1 MADNPPS
8 PDIRAAALDLLEK
21 WQDAIEQGKPVSP
34 ESLCS
39 GQPELLRAL
48 EDQIRSLYRCEK
60 ILAPNL
66 PAPSTSQPAGPRVL
80 LERYRLEALIGE
92 GGHGQVWKA
101 IDIQL
106 DRPVAIKVPKPSRQ
120 LAPDEIDQLLKE
132 ARRVARLRHP
142 GIVPVYDAR
151 PEGAAHVVISEW
163 IDGTNLEAVLGQG
176 PLDPKRALCLAS
188 QLARALEYSHA
199 QGIIHRDIKP
209 ANLLLDAEGDLKVCD
224 FGIAANQLELL
235 GSTDRRYT
243 LAYASPEQLRGDPLD
258 HRSDIWGV
266 GVVLFEMLTGTLPFP
281 GASVHNQRQAI
292 LTRPLNRPDG
302 MDPHTWA
309 VLDRSLNKE
318 PGGRFQSAGEQAEA
332 IEDEL
337 LRLEVG
343 ESERTARAETGR
355 RLAATGAFLSVALLV
370 FALLYSFSTIN
381 SSGAA
386 SSDGPES
393 PQARFFP
400 RSTADSL
407 RDSLVGTP
415 GLLDCR
421 EGVTWELA
429 QARQREWAA
438 YLGLPVEKSFY
449 LTNEAPV
456 LFRLIPPGV
465 YIAGTEGPGPD
476 SPRYE
481 VRRQITISRPFYL
494 GRHLTTQREWEE
506 LMGENPSWFSRLGGG
521 ASRVR
526 SFNTADLP
534 VESVSQEM
542 AWKACAKLSARMGA
556 QVFLPTEW
564 QWEYA
569 CRAGSV
575 SDFHPTADGGVP
587 PNPYQISADDPG
599 QTRLGLEGSTHPV
612 ETRAP
617 NAFGLYDMHGNV
629 AEWCA
634 DMFVADPGR
643 ILIDPFSPRGE
654 SPVARGG
661 SWRDKP
667 EDCRA
672 SRRVPGIFMPS
683 ATGIRFAMLAE

>member
-1 MADNPPS
+1 MADNQPS

-21 WQDAIEQGKPVSP
+21 WQDALEQGRPVTA
-34 ESLCS
+34 ESLCPD
-39 GQPELLRAL
+39 QPELLQAL
-48 EDQIRSLYRCEK
+48 QDQIRSLHRCEK
-60 ILAPNL
+60 ILSPKAPT
-66 PAPSTSQPAGPRVL
+66 PSPSHPTGPRVL
-80 LERYRLEALIGE
+80 LDRYRLESLIGE

-101 IDIQL
+101 LDIEL
-106 DRPVAIKVPKPSRQ
+106 HRPVAIKVPKPTRQ
-120 LAPDEIDQLLKE
+120 LAPDEIDQLLNE
-132 ARRVARLRHP
+132 ARRVARLSHP

-163 IDGTNLEAVLGQG
+163 IEGPNLEALLGQG

-188 QLARALEYSHA
+188 QLARALEYSHS

-209 ANLLLDAEGDLKVCD
+209 ANLLLDAEGELKVCD

-235 GSTDRRYT
+235 GNTDQRFT

-266 GVVLFEMLTGTLPFP
+266 GVVLFEMLTGALPFP
-281 GASVHNQRQAI
+281 GPSSHTQRQSI
-292 LTRPLNRPDG
+292 LTGSPGRPEG
-302 MDPHTWA
+302 MHPQTWA
-309 VLDRSLNKE
+309 VLERSLQKD
-318 PGGRFQSAGEQAEA
+318 PAGRFQSAGELAEA

-355 RLAATGAFLSVALLV
+355 RLAATGAFLAVALLV
-370 FALLYSFSTIN
+370 FALLYSFSTIKRPGPGSPGDTE
-381 SSGAA
+381 SS
-386 SSDGPES
+386 
-393 PQARFFP
+393 QARFFP
-400 RSTADSL
+400 RTTADSL
-407 RDSLVGTP
+407 RESLVGTP

-421 EGVTWELA
+421 EGASPEKV
-429 QARQREWAA
+429 QSSQREWAN

-449 LTNEAPV
+449 LTNQAPM
-456 LFRLIPPGV
+456 LFRLIPPGI
-465 YIAGTEGPGPD
+465 YMAGTEGRETD
-476 SPRYE
+476 SARYE
-481 VRRQITISRPFYL
+481 TRRQVTISRPFYL
-494 GRHLTTQREWEE
+494 ARHMTTQREWEE

-526 SFNTADLP
+526 SVNTADLP

-569 CRAGSV
+569 CRAGATT
-575 SDFHPTADGGVP
+575 DFHPPAEGNGP

-599 QTRLGLEGSTHPV
+599 QTRLGLEGSTYPV
-612 ETRAP
+612 ETRSA

-643 ILIDPFSPRGE
+643 DLIDPFSTRGE

-667 EDCRA
+667 ENCRA

-683 ATGIRFAMLAE
+683 ATGLRFAMLAE